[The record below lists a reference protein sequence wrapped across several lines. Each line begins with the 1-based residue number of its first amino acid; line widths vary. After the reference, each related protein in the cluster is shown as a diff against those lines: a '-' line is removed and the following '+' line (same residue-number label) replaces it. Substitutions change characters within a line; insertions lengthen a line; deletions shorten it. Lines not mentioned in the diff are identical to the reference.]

1 VKLLTLDIETSPNL
15 AYVWGLWDQNVGL
28 SQLAEASEVMCFAA
42 KWHGTKKVEFYS
54 NHHDGHDEMIAQAHR
69 LMDEADAII
78 TYNGRS
84 FDMKHLRREMV
95 LAGMT
100 PPSPHKDIDLIQ
112 TVRQQFRFASNKL
125 EHVAGELGIGHKL
138 KHHGFEMWL
147 DCIRGD
153 EKAWAVFKRYCQQD
167 VLLTE
172 RLYDRLLPWIANHP
186 HHSLFVDEG
195 SPSCQNCGGSD
206 IESRGWA
213 TTTLGRYRRFQ
224 CKACGKWLRG
234 RHVEKQVWLRSAS

>member
-100 PPSPHKDIDLIQ
+100 PPSPHKDIDLIN

-138 KHHGFEMWL
+138 KHQGFEMWL

-153 EKAWAVFKRYCQQD
+153 EKAWATFERYCQQD

-172 RLYDRLLPWIANHP
+172 RLYDRLLPWINNHP
-186 HHSLFVDEG
+186 HHGLHVDEG
-195 SPSCQNCGGSD
+195 SPTCQNCGGAD
-206 IESRGWA
+206 VMQRGWA
-213 TTTLGRYRRFQ
+213 TTVLGRYRRFQ
-224 CKACGKWLRG
+224 CKTCGKWLRG
-234 RHVEKQVWLRSAS
+234 RHVEKQAWLRSAS